1 MERRGA
7 ERAKPGVPGWRGPD
21 PRAPALYRCGR
32 RLGAWG
38 PSAAAVPTLSG
49 QWRRRPHKGAGPL
62 AHAKLP
68 VNWRGHNGRSPRSR
82 WAARHNVR
90 AVGTRSP
97 SLASRGL
104 MLRAPHL
111 NMLPFPRP
119 RGGGEGRKER
129 PLPHSL
135 PSSLPLP
142 SGSPPLAGRGHR
154 RRKRSLTIN
163 RQPPPEGGHGW
174 APSPFGTCCP
184 QGECVEVGHTLP
196 NRCCLSHCPQV
207 VDERGTQ
214 ALRISVSSFYCQSP
228 NCHLG
233 E

>member
-1 MERRGA
+1 MASGAERSGA

-21 PRAPALYRCGR
+21 PRAPALYRRGR

-38 PSAAAVPTLSG
+38 PGAAAVPTLSG

-104 MLRAPHL
+104 MLRAPRL

-129 PLPHSL
+129 PFPHSL

-163 RQPPPEGGHGW
+163 RQPLPEGGHGW
-174 APSPFGTCCP
+174 AP
-184 QGECVEVGHTLP
+184 
-196 NRCCLSHCPQV
+196 
-207 VDERGTQ
+207 
-214 ALRISVSSFYCQSP
+214 
-228 NCHLG
+228 HLG
-233 E
+233 PVAHRESVLQWATFSQTGAASHTFHR